1 MFKAFLLRAW
11 AIIDITVKRLLAQ
24 WQLALVTVL
33 GLVASISLVI
43 SIPLYADAVNHRI
56 FLEKVTGNTTG
67 ENAETTGS
75 LPLVFMFYY
84 YGGWYGNLQ
93 LDEIQPFDRFL
104 ANSAARGPILGMPV
118 QSVVHFVDTESFYL
132 YPPQAGESNYQDV
145 MSNLGTASIGFMSG
159 IENHIR
165 IVEGN
170 FPQPAVPTEDSVI
183 DVLVSLSF
191 ANEVGLQV
199 GENYVILAKGETET
213 GSVIR
218 VPFPVRIAGVWE
230 PTDNSETYWMFHPM
244 KLENVLLVPE
254 QTFADRVSPLIPG
267 EVKTAIWFI
276 TLDGT
281 DISSNDVGTLLGR
294 IDQLKRTAAELLP
307 NVKDMRSPE
316 DALVAYNKAV
326 NKLTVLL
333 YAFAVPVI
341 GLILAFISLVSS
353 LMIERKRNEMAVT
366 RSRGATASQMLGSV
380 ALESAVLGVISLAI
394 SIPVAI
400 LLTKVIGQARSFM
413 DFSARSDIRVNLTPA
428 AWQAGLITVVV
439 ALVAVLM
446 PAISAIRH
454 TIVSYKLERARLVR
468 PPWWQRVWL
477 DFLLL
482 IPVWYGMYMLK
493 KQGGILALG
502 SSDPLGNPLLFLIP
516 SLAVL
521 ACTLIILRLIP
532 LLMAAISWVA
542 ARTRLV
548 GLLLASRQLSRSPGH
563 YNTPFLILVFTLSLS
578 AYTASLAQTLDQHLY
593 AKTYYQ
599 IGADMRFAEIGESNQ
614 SPYAP
619 VQSSITPEF
628 FFFPVTEYLKLP
640 EVQAVS
646 RVGNYRATASLNGG
660 VDTAA
665 GRFYGIDRI
674 YFPSVAFWRR
684 DFAAANLGTL
694 MNALGATPNGVLVPR
709 RLGLVKGDPINL
721 TVATDVGNV
730 KLDAEVV
737 GSFDLFPTW
746 YEEKDGALFVGN
758 LDYLFQEAGGDSPY
772 QVWAKVVPNLDYAN
786 LKKLELPALNIR
798 VITWSA
804 AIPNIRQ
811 VQQRPE
817 QQGIFGFLFIGF
829 AAAAILTV
837 VGFLLYALF
846 SYQRRFVE
854 LGVLR
859 AGGLSRGQMSTYL
872 AFELIFLILF
882 GGIVGTALGAWMS
895 ARFIPYLQIGTDVAS
910 RIPPFKIIIAWN
922 SIFQIYALFGLLFAV
937 TLVVLVVLLERMKIF
952 QAIKL
957 GETV

>member
-1 MFKAFLLRAW
+1 MLKAFLLRAW
-11 AIIDITVKRLLAQ
+11 ATIDITVKRLLAQ

-56 FLEKVTGNTTG
+56 FLEKVTGNTTR
-67 ENAETTGS
+67 ETETAGT

-93 LDEIQPFDRFL
+93 LDEIQPFDQFVAR
-104 ANSAARGPILGMPV
+104 SAAQGPILGMPV
-118 QSVVHFVDTESFYL
+118 QSVVRFIDSDLFYL
-132 YPPQAGESNYQDV
+132 YPPQAGETNYKDLT
-145 MSNLGTASIGFMSG
+145 SNLGTVSLGFMSG
-159 IENHIR
+159 IEDHIK
-165 IVEGN
+165 IVDGN
-170 FPQPAVPTEDSVI
+170 FPQPAAPTEDSII
-183 DVLVSLSF
+183 DVLVSQPF
-191 ANEVGLQV
+191 TNELGLQV

-213 GSVIR
+213 GSVVK
-218 VPFPVRIAGVWE
+218 VPLPVRIAGVWE
-230 PTDNSETYWMFHPM
+230 PRDNTETYWMFSPS
-244 KLENVLLVPE
+244 KLEAVMLVPE
-254 QTFADRVSPLIPG
+254 QTFSDRVSPVIPG
-267 EVKTAIWFI
+267 EVKSAIWFI

-281 DISSNDVGTLLGR
+281 NISSNDVATLLGR
-294 IDQLKRTAAELLP
+294 LAQLKETAAEMLP
-307 NVKDMRSPE
+307 NVKSMRSPE

-326 NKLTVLL
+326 NKLTILL
-333 YAFAVPVI
+333 YAFAVPII

-380 ALESAVLGVISLAI
+380 ALESVVLGVVSLAV

-400 LLTKVIGQARSFM
+400 LLTRVIGQARSFM
-413 DFSARSDIRVNLTPA
+413 DFSARSQIRVNLTPA
-428 AWQAGLITVVV
+428 SWQAGIITVAV
-439 ALVAVLM
+439 ALVAVLL
-446 PAISAIRH
+446 PAVRAIRH
-454 TIVSYKLERARLVR
+454 TIVSYKLERARVIR
-468 PPWWQRVWL
+468 PPWWQRAWL

-493 KQGGILALG
+493 KQGSILALG

-532 LLMAAISWVA
+532 LLMGAVAWIA
-542 ARTRLV
+542 ARTRMV
-548 GLLLASRQLSRSPGH
+548 GLLLASRQLSRSPGY

-593 AKTYYQ
+593 TKTYYQ
-599 IGADMRFAEIGESNQ
+599 IGADMRFADIGESNQ
-614 SPYAP
+614 NPFGS
-619 VQSSITPEF
+619 VQSNIIPEF
-628 FFFPVTEYLKLP
+628 FFFPVTEYLELP
-640 EVQAVS
+640 QFQAVS
-646 RVGNYRATASLNGG
+646 RVGEYRAVASLNGG
-660 VDTAA
+660 VSTVN

-674 YFPSVAFWRR
+674 DFPAVAFWRR
-684 DFAAANLGTL
+684 DFATADLGTL
-694 MNALGATPNGVLVPR
+694 MNALGAAPNGVLVPR
-709 RLGLVKGDPINL
+709 RLGLAVGDPVKL
-721 TVATDVGNV
+721 SVATDIGNVALDAKVVGN
-730 KLDAEVV
+730 
-737 GSFDLFPTW
+737 FDLFPTW
-746 YEEKDGALFVGN
+746 YPEQDGSLFVGN
-758 LDYLFQEAGGDSPY
+758 LDYLFLEAGGDSPY
-772 QVWAKVVPNLDYAN
+772 QVWVKAAPNVDYAN
-786 LKKLELPALNIR
+786 LKKLELPDLNVRI
-798 VITWSA
+798 ISWSA
-804 AIPNIRQ
+804 AIPNIQQ

-859 AGGLSRGQMSTYL
+859 AGGLSRRQMTTYL

-882 GGIVGTALGAWMS
+882 GGIVGTSLGVWMS
-895 ARFIPYLQIGTDVAS
+895 TRFIPYLQIGTDVAS
-910 RIPPFKIIIAWN
+910 RIPPFKIIIAWS
-922 SIFQIYALFGLLFAV
+922 SIFQIYALFALLFAC
-937 TLVVLVVLLERMKIF
+937 TLVVLVILLERMKIF

>member
-1 MFKAFLLRAW
+1 MLKAFLLRAW
-11 AIIDITVKRLLAQ
+11 ATIDITVKRLLAQ

-67 ENAETTGS
+67 ETETTGT

-93 LDEIQPFDRFL
+93 LDEIQLFDQFVVR
-104 ANSAARGPILGMPV
+104 SAAQGPILGMPV
-118 QSVVHFVDTESFYL
+118 QSVVRFIDSDLFYI
-132 YPPQAGESNYQDV
+132 YPPQVGETNYKDLT
-145 MSNLGTASIGFMSG
+145 SNLGTASLGFMSG
-159 IENHIR
+159 IEDHIK
-165 IVEGN
+165 IVDGN
-170 FPQPAVPTEDSVI
+170 FPQPAAPTEDGVI
-183 DVLVSLSF
+183 DVLVSQLF
-191 ANEVGLQV
+191 ANEMGLQV

-213 GSVIR
+213 GSVVK
-218 VPFPVRIAGVWE
+218 VPLPVRIAGVWE
-230 PTDNSETYWMFHPM
+230 PRDNTETYWIFSPS
-244 KLENVLLVPE
+244 KLETVMLVPE
-254 QTFADRVSPLIPG
+254 QTFSDRVSPVIPG
-267 EVKTAIWFI
+267 EVKSAIWFI

-281 DISSNDVGTLLGR
+281 NISSNDVATLLGR
-294 IDQLKRTAAELLP
+294 IAQLKETAAELLP
-307 NVKDMRSPE
+307 NVKSMRSPE

-326 NKLTVLL
+326 NKLTILL
-333 YAFAVPVI
+333 YAFAVPII

-366 RSRGATASQMLGSV
+366 RSRGATASQMLGSI
-380 ALESAVLGVISLAI
+380 ALESAVLGVVSLAV

-400 LLTKVIGQARSFM
+400 LLTRVIGQARSFM
-413 DFSARSDIRVNLTPA
+413 DFSARSQIHVNLTHA
-428 AWQAGLITVVV
+428 AWQAGLITVAV
-439 ALVAVLM
+439 ALVAVLL
-446 PAISAIRH
+446 PAVRAIRH
-454 TIVSYKLERARLVR
+454 TIVSYKLERARVIR
-468 PPWWQRVWL
+468 PPWWQRAWL

-493 KQGGILALG
+493 KQGSILALG

-532 LLMAAISWVA
+532 LLMGAVAWIA
-542 ARTRLV
+542 ARTRMV

-593 AKTYYQ
+593 TKTYYQ
-599 IGADMRFAEIGESNQ
+599 IGADMRFADIGESNQ
-614 SPYAP
+614 NPFGP
-619 VQSSITPEF
+619 VQSNIIPEF
-628 FFFPVTEYLKLP
+628 FFFPVTEYLELP
-640 EVQAVS
+640 QFRAVS
-646 RVGNYRATASLNGG
+646 RVGDYRAVASLNGG
-660 VDTAA
+660 VSTVN

-674 YFPSVAFWRR
+674 DFPAVAFWRR
-684 DFAAANLGTL
+684 DFATADLGTL
-694 MNALGATPNGVLVPR
+694 MNALGAAPNGVLVPR
-709 RLGLVKGDPINL
+709 RLGLAVGDPVKL
-721 TVATDVGNV
+721 SVATDVGNV
-730 KLDAEVV
+730 ALDARVV
-737 GSFDLFPTW
+737 GSYDLFPTW
-746 YEEKDGALFVGN
+746 YPEQDGSLFVGN

-772 QVWAKVVPNLDYAN
+772 QVWVKAVPNVDYAN
-786 LKKLELPALNIR
+786 LKKLELPDLNVRI
-798 VITWSA
+798 ISWSA
-804 AIPNIRQ
+804 AIPRIQ
-811 VQQRPE
+811 QIQQRPE

-859 AGGLSRGQMSTYL
+859 AGGLSRRQMTTYL

-882 GGIVGTALGAWMS
+882 GGIVGTSLGVWMS
-895 ARFIPYLQIGTDVAS
+895 TRFIPYLQIGTDVAS

-922 SIFQIYALFGLLFAV
+922 SIFQIYALFALLFAC
-937 TLVVLVVLLERMKIF
+937 TLVVLVILLERMKIF